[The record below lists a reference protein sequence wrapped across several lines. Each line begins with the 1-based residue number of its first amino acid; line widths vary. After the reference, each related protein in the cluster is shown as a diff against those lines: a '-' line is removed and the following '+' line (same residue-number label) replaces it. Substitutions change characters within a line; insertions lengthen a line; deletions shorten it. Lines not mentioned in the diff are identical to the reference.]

1 MKKIILLFLTIAI
14 SVTLCKSQVAY
25 KTEFKEVYFRIVELE
40 IVNKDSI
47 RALLN
52 AGLQHGIKKGLTGPV
67 RGAHIK
73 GQTRFDIELGFA
85 SVTALND
92 TQTLVLIR
100 PNEKH
105 LGKKELTIQMG
116 DLVVLKTE
124 VPLLNYRSVFFELG
138 CLNIF
143 FNDAYGK
150 PLHNFNHLIFN
161 DSKLLED
168 ELLNKAAKD
177 VVSIYNYYK
186 DETDTAFNVFKKK
199 LTIGRYSGKSIF
211 DVMSVA
217 SERDIYSFLNYVKTY
232 PKSFLGKDWKIGETF
247 ATWVMNGAYYSK
259 SEMKDSVLLYSNNTT
274 LLKKFFT
281 THKATFLNEDFIQT
295 WLTDAT
301 DEPDSVFDR
310 TIKAAKI
317 ALTYLPS
324 DNEWGTY
331 YYALSDRFIDKS
343 AYQKALVNCD
353 SSIQYFT
360 KAKNNNAVA
369 VLLFRIARCYYNL
382 ENYNACL
389 ASLKKGLI
397 FINDTTNNVR
407 ESTKITNQAYFY
419 KLTALCYYNTQEY
432 KLAVENF
439 ITCIKQ
445 YKANGSF
452 DYIKEAIRMQDF
464 LAKIYVK
471 QSETIKALE
480 IYNEQLTLYLK
491 LNDKQNVAATLDKIA
506 GADYKLGNYR
516 SAINN
521 YTKAKV
527 IHLDFNDLNSAGYSQ
542 SNIGLAYWNLGK
554 YDSSIASH
562 EQAIKYRQATKSHSG
577 LGYSW
582 KQLGELFKKTGE
594 KPRALAAYDTSAYY
608 YNLAKDSSNLK
619 SLLNDVGDVFYEDK
633 LYQKAFDY
641 YYKYYSISVSTNTK
655 PDIVYGAT
663 QLAAAAYYF
672 SLDSTKKYALIGLN
686 ISKQIGDKDNEYNSY
701 LNLASVAFKEY
712 NYVEGEK
719 YFTEALLIA
728 QTQKNKKQEASCYM
742 TLSSSMANRLEFDKS
757 INYTKK
763 AISIYDSLGDKSRI
777 PEAYRL
783 IANAVQS
790 KGDFYEAR
798 KNYERSID
806 IATSINSKAD
816 VGYAYNS
823 LVFLYVIQGELSK
836 AEKAADTCL
845 TIFSNLSNTNQMANA
860 YLAKGIVSEAKS
872 DGITAI
878 KYYNLAD
885 SIFTK
890 EKDNFGLSS
899 CQTSIACVFYY
910 QADFDNALKHF
921 IQADKYLSDIKF
933 ISENHLLAPINIGET
948 YYYKNDYAKAEKYL
962 LEGYTKALDKKSAR
976 YINMAALYLG
986 KLYIEKQKYQDAEK
1000 YLLESYKNN
1009 LLSNET
1015 DLVIQGAMYLGRL
1028 YNLTSNKSKAEKYY
1042 KEAVD
1047 YTKTINNSKY
1057 TWRALYEYG
1066 LNFYNNQKFDSAVA
1080 YFKQAVEIVEAS
1092 SQKLFGGAEAKKIYN
1107 ADSRKVDLYNKL
1119 VASLAK
1125 TNNKSDALYYA
1136 AKGNSQAVNEK
1147 VDNAGISTDD
1157 KSKADALKK
1166 GTELIQKKS
1175 AIEQAIAKEKAKPE
1189 KEQSKKLILSL
1200 ESVKNITESEY
1211 TNFIDSLVTKYP
1223 DLSSYFVKAN
1233 PADFEKYLKKIP
1245 AETAVLLYVINDN
1258 QLFIFTATNKETGIK
1273 IVDLKED
1280 MNAIASRFLSILRN
1294 PNNVTGTNAIVVR
1307 STLKSNEDVRGDF
1320 KTEASILYDLL
1331 ITPVKDVLENKK
1343 SICIISNQKLS
1354 SIPFQSL
1361 GHVDATKK
1369 FHFLIEDYNIFYT
1382 NQMDIFKT
1390 EFTPRK
1396 IQTSFAIFG
1405 NPDKS
1410 LPGATIEAQNISKIV
1425 PNSTLYIEDAAT
1437 EEKATESLKK
1447 YGYVH
1452 FATHGVLDYADF
1464 NNSYLVFAPDKTT
1477 NSDGHL
1483 TIRKIN
1489 GLKLDNNDLVMMS
1502 ACETAVTKEA
1512 VKGWYISPANSL
1524 LRKTVQ
1530 TVIASLWKVDDEATM
1545 ILASEF
1551 YKNVTSMSRSE
1562 ALRKAQETVSQNPK
1576 YSHPFFW
1583 SAFVLYGE
1591 WR

>member
-1 MKKIILLFLTIAI
+1 MKKIVLFVITLAI
-14 SVTLCKSQVAY
+14 SVTLCKSQLTSKIEV
-25 KTEFKEVYFRIVELE
+25 KEMYFRIVELE
-40 IVNKDSI
+40 IINKDST

-52 AGLQHGIKKGLTGPV
+52 VGLQHNIKKGLTGPV
-67 RGAHIK
+67 KGAYIK

-124 VPLLNYRSVFFELG
+124 IPLLNYRSVFFELG

-186 DETDTAFNVFKKK
+186 DETDTAFNVFKQK
-199 LTIGRYSGKSIF
+199 LTLGRYSGKSIF

-232 PKSFLGKDWKIGETF
+232 PKSYLGKDWKIGETF

-281 THKATFLNEDFIQT
+281 THKTTFLNEDFIQT

-324 DNEWGTY
+324 DNEWGTF

-353 SSIQYFT
+353 SSIHYFT
-360 KAKNNNAVA
+360 KAKNNNAVT

-389 ASLKKGLI
+389 ASLKKGLL

-407 ESTKITNQAYFY
+407 ESTKITNQAYYY
-419 KLTALCYYNTQEY
+419 KLTALCYYNIQEY

-445 YKANGSF
+445 YKAYGSF
-452 DYIKEAIRMQDF
+452 EYIKEAIRMQDF

-521 YTKAKV
+521 YTKAKA
-527 IHLDFNDLNSAGYSQ
+527 IHIDFNDLNSAGYSQ
-542 SNIGLAYWNLGK
+542 SHIGSAYWNLGK

-757 INYTKK
+757 VNYTKK

-783 IANAVQS
+783 IANAVQA

-948 YYYKNDYAKAEKYL
+948 YYYKNDYVKAEKFL
-962 LEGYTKALDKKSAR
+962 LEGYTKALEKKSGR

-986 KLYIEKQKYQDAEK
+986 KLYIEKQKYSDAEK

-1028 YNLTSNKSKAEKYY
+1028 YNLTNNNSKAEKYY

-1066 LNFYNNQKFDSAVA
+1066 LNFYNNQKFDSAVV

-1125 TNNKSDALYYA
+1125 TNNKEDALYYA
-1136 AKGNSQAVNEK
+1136 
-1147 VDNAGISTDD
+1147 D
-1157 KSKADALKK
+1157 KSNNQAIKEQSEKAGFATTDKAKEEAIKK
-1166 GTELIQKKS
+1166 GGELLQKQN
-1175 AIEQAIAKEKAKPE
+1175 AVDQAIAKEKTKPE
-1189 KEQSKKLILSL
+1189 AEQNKQLIASL
-1200 ESVKNITESEY
+1200 ESIQKVAQKDYINYINGLVK
-1211 TNFIDSLVTKYP
+1211 KYP
-1223 DLSSYFVKAN
+1223 DMQAYFSKTN
-1233 PADFEKYLKKIP
+1233 PADFKNSMRFIP
-1245 AETAVLLYVINDN
+1245 DSTLAVLYIINDN
-1258 QLFIFTATNKETGIK
+1258 QLFIFTATKQEIGIK
-1273 IVDLKED
+1273 TIELKQDINKQAE
-1280 MNAIASRFLSILRN
+1280 RLLGILKN
-1294 PNNVTGTNAIVVR
+1294 PLNVTGTGAIRLR
-1307 STLKSNEDVRGDF
+1307 STIKSKDGIKGDF
-1320 KTEASILYDLL
+1320 KTEASILYDML
-1331 ITPVKDVLENKK
+1331 ITPIKDQIKDKK
-1343 SICIISNQKLS
+1343 NICIIPNGKLS
-1354 SIPFQSL
+1354 NIPFQSL
-1361 GHVDATKK
+1361 GTNDAQGK
-1369 FHFLIEDYNIFYT
+1369 FHFLVEDYAIFYT
-1382 NQMDIFKT
+1382 NKMDIFSKPH
-1390 EFTPRK
+1390 EVSNINK
-1396 IQTSFAIFG
+1396 SFIALG

-1410 LPGATIEAQNISKIV
+1410 LPNASEEVKNFSGIV
-1425 PNSTLYIEDAAT
+1425 KNAAIYTEGEAT
-1437 EEKATESLKK
+1437 ETKATEGLSN
-1447 YGYVH
+1447 YQYVH
-1452 FATHGVLDYADF
+1452 FATHGILDYADF
-1464 NNSYLVFAPDKTT
+1464 EKSYLVFAPEK
-1477 NSDGHL
+1477 NVSSDGKL
-1483 TIRKIN
+1483 TIEKIN
-1489 GLKLDNNDLVMMS
+1489 GLTISNCSLVTLS
-1502 ACETAVTKEA
+1502 ACETAVSKEA
-1512 VKGWYISPANSL
+1512 VKGWYISPANSFL
-1524 LRKTVQ
+1524 QNNVSS
-1530 TVIASLWKVDDEATM
+1530 VVASLWQVDDKATSVLM
-1545 ILASEF
+1545 TEF
-1551 YKNVTSMSRSE
+1551 YKNLSTMSKVE
-1562 ALRKAQETVSQNPK
+1562 ALRKAQETLSKNPD
-1576 YSHPFFW
+1576 YSHPYFW